1 MIKTTGIADVIRGAL
16 SALKDKIELA
26 FIYGSVVGGT
36 DTAASDIDLLVIGR
50 VSLREVV
57 SELEEAQDLIGR
69 EINPI
74 VYRVDEF
81 NKKLWANHHF
91 VNSVYRASK
100 IFVIGDESEL
110 KGLAEKGLAD

>member
-1 MIKTTGIADVIRGAL
+1 MIKTAGIADVIGEAL
-16 SALKDKIELA
+16 SALKDKINLA
-26 FIYGSVVGGT
+26 FVYGSVVEGT

-81 NKKLWANHHF
+81 NKKLRANHHF